1 MMTTAEILREDKVRR
16 EARLHDGPRD
26 PIIGRCEPG
35 RRFVM
40 APVEPRCQWVP
51 ESMFADPEFEAAQ
64 ADPGRWV
71 KLRLRHDFEFWA
83 ATAIRIKHKTRPEM
97 VPFVL
102 NRAQLHVLRVLESDR
117 LAGRPIRM
125 ILLKARQWG
134 GSTLIQFYMAWIQC
148 IHRKFWNS
156 VIIAHV
162 KDSAAGI
169 RGMYSRA
176 LDDYPEEHWP
186 DGVRPEF
193 RCYERSQNVRMI
205 AGRDCRVTIGSY
217 ENLDAIRGSD
227 ISMAHISEMAFF
239 TDTGNKSPEDCVRA
253 VCGSVPLVPYSVVV
267 MESTANGVGNYFH
280 SEWLR
285 CKDGKGD
292 KHAVFVPWYYLDL
305 YTLPLPD
312 GDRAAFAE
320 SMSEYEQRLWHMGLD
335 LDQIN
340 WYRRKSREYSSPEV
354 LHAEFPTTDT
364 EAFAST
370 TRSVFAVAD
379 IEDMRR
385 DCRTPLR
392 GEIRCPARP
401 EFEEDPKGCFSL
413 WEYPECG
420 QSFLVTV
427 DIGGR
432 SARADWS
439 VICVMSLSPDG
450 GPMEVVGQWR
460 GHCEHYLLADT
471 AAAIAR
477 YYNSALLVV
486 ESNSL
491 ERERS
496 SGEEAGDD
504 ASLFML
510 NRLSRIYPRLYRR
523 ETYDR
528 ATQQRERRLGFHT
541 NRQTKSMLV
550 AALVEAVRTH
560 AYIERDNAACDELM
574 TYAQDTDGSYGA
586 LPGYHDDILITRAMA
601 VHLASSSQVAAMR
614 SLDFKSGVFKTNCER
629 SA

>member
-26 PIIGRCEPG
+26 PLIGRCEPG

-40 APVEPRCQWVP
+40 APLEPRCQWVP
-51 ESMFADPEFEAAQ
+51 ESLFADPEFEAAKT
-64 ADPGRWV
+64 DPELWV

-285 CKDGKGD
+285 CKDSKGD

-340 WYRRKSREYSSPEV
+340 WYRQKSREYSSPEV

-439 VICVMSLSPDG
+439 VICVMRLSPDG
-450 GPMEVVGQWR
+450 ARWKSSGNGAATASTTSSPTPPQLSPGTTTAPSWLSKAIPSSASAAAAR
-460 GHCEHYLLADT
+460 KPATTPASSCSTASAASILAST
-471 AAAIAR
+471 AARLTTAPLSSASAASDSTPTAR
-477 YYNSALLVV
+477 QRACSWPPWSRPYVPMPT
-486 ESNSL
+486 
-491 ERERS
+491 S
-496 SGEEAGDD
+496 S
-504 ASLFML
+504 
-510 NRLSRIYPRLYRR
+510 
-523 ETYDR
+523 ETMPP
-528 ATQQRERRLGFHT
+528 AT
-541 NRQTKSMLV
+541 N
-550 AALVEAVRTH
+550 
-560 AYIERDNAACDELM
+560 
-574 TYAQDTDGSYGA
+574 
-586 LPGYHDDILITRAMA
+586 
-601 VHLASSSQVAAMR
+601 
-614 SLDFKSGVFKTNCER
+614 
-629 SA
+629 